1 MGTRSGQLD
10 PGVVLYLMDQQGM
23 SPGQITELL
32 YNQSGLKGLSGLT
45 NDMRDLEASSDPRAA
60 EAIDYFTFRIR
71 RELGALAVSLG
82 GLDGVVFCGGIGENS
97 AMIRARVCEGLDWI
111 GISCDADRNAANVRV
126 ISPEGSTV
134 RVMAIPTNEEIV
146 IARAALAL
154 G

>member
-1 MGTRSGQLD
+1 M
-10 PGVVLYLMDQQGM
+10 
-23 SPGQITELL
+23 
-32 YNQSGLKGLSGLT
+32 
-45 NDMRDLEASSDPRAA
+45 
-60 EAIDYFTFRIR
+60 
-71 RELGALAVSLG
+71 SLG

-111 GISCDADRNAANVRV
+111 GISCDADRNAANARV
-126 ISPEGSTV
+126 ISPDGSPV